1 MDMEK
6 KTGRKLGKKG
16 MIGLTLALVL
26 LVALAVGGASGAFG
40 LLKDTTGSVTA
51 AYTTPTVD
59 CEVTET
65 GTGAYAVTNTG
76 TTRALIR
83 ARIVM
88 NWTDGTNVV
97 YAPGEPFPVP
107 AVSAQ
112 WTLIDGCYYYNG
124 VTEPGDSLNFFT
136 VETEGF
142 AHELQVVVLAE
153 AIQSEPETA
162 AADAWGLVYK
172 NNAWTQPT
180 P

>member
-97 YAPGEPFPVP
+97 YAP

-112 WTLIDGCYYYNG
+112 WTLVDGCSYYNG
-124 VTEPGDSLNFFT
+124 VTEPGDSLDFFT
-136 VETEGF
+136 VETEDF

-172 NNAWTQPT
+172 DNAWTQPT